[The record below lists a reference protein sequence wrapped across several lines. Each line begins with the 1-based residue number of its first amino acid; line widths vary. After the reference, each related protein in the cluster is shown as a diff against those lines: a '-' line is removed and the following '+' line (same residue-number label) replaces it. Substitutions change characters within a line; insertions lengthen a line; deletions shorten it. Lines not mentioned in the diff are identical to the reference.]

1 MIMPIHET
9 IFNRGISSADSFLF
23 GLRVKIVFDVLGR
36 NWVAVATDSDLGN
49 VTEFALDLDAVETD
63 RVVRSA
69 DGEC

>member
-23 GLRVKIVFDVLGR
+23 GLRVKIVFDILGR
-36 NWVAVATDSDLGN
+36 NWVAVATDSDLRN